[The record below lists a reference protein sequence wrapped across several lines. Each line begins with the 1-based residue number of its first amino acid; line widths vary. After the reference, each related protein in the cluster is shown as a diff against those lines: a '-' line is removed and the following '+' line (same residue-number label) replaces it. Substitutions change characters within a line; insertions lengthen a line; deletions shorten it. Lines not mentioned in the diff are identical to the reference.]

1 MSNVELKVD
10 DHGRAT
16 VTLGR
21 PERHNAFDEAVIAE
35 LAAIF
40 TQLAADARVRVVV
53 LAAQGASFSAGADLG
68 WMQRVA
74 QYSEA
79 ENRRD
84 ALGLAQMLRAI
95 DGCPKPVVALVQ
107 GAAYGGGVGLIAAC
121 DIAIA
126 VDTASFALSEVRL
139 GLVPAVISP
148 YVVAAI
154 GPRAC
159 RRLFLTGERFPAA
172 EALRLGLVHE
182 VVPASALAAAL
193 ERTLAALA
201 AGGPQAQA
209 AAKELLRGVA
219 HQLPGEELDR
229 WTVERIAAARASPEG
244 REGVA
249 AFLAKRTPSWRG
261 P

>member
-1 MSNVELKVD
+1 MSNVELNVD
-10 DHGRAT
+10 DLGRAT
-16 VTLGR
+16 VRLAR
-21 PERHNAFDEAVIAE
+21 PERHNAFDEAVIGE
-35 LAAIF
+35 LTATF
-40 TQLAADARVRVVV
+40 TGLAADARVRMVV

-74 QYSEA
+74 QYSEV

-84 ALGLAQMLRAI
+84 ALGLAHMLRAI

-139 GLVPAVISP
+139 GLIPAVISP

-159 RRLFLTGERFPAA
+159 RRLFLTGERFPAT

-201 AGGPQAQA
+201 AGGPRAQA
-209 AAKELLRGVA
+209 AAKELLRRVA

-229 WTVERIAAARASPEG
+229 WTAERIAAARASPEG

-249 AFLAKRTPSWRG
+249 AFLAKRAPSWRG